1 MLRVQ
6 WVRSAAARV
15 TARRFSG
22 VKYETLSVGIPK
34 ETTDLE
40 KRVAASPATVAL
52 MKKAGFGDVRVESGA
67 GALATYADA
76 DYAAAGAT
84 IVDAGAALGSDVV
97 LKLRPPSAGE
107 VAQLGDGKTLVS
119 FVYPGQNEAL
129 VESLAAKK
137 STVFA
142 MDCIPRTLSR
152 GQTYDALSSQAN
164 ISGYR
169 AVVEASNEFG
179 RFFAGQ
185 MTAAGKVPPAKVL
198 VLGGGV
204 AGLAAIQ
211 AAKNMGAVV
220 RGFDVRA
227 AAAEQIEAMGATFL
241 KVDFEEDGS
250 GAGGYAK
257 EMSAE
262 WHAAAAAMLAKQCA
276 EVDIVITTALIPG
289 RKAPVMITE
298 DMVAAMGAGS
308 VTVDLA
314 AEAGGNVAT
323 TVKDARIV
331 TPNGVTCL
339 GYTDLPSRLAR
350 TSSDLYANNITKFML
365 SIGPFT
371 TKVKDEF
378 AVDYEDEAVRGM
390 LVLDQGDRKSVV

>member
-76 DYAAAGAT
+76 DYAAAGAN
-84 IVDAGAALGSDVV
+84 IVDTGSALGADVV

-308 VTVDLA
+308 VTVRA
-314 AEAGGNVAT
+314 AQESE
-323 TVKDARIV
+323 I
-331 TPNGVTCL
+331 PNFKG
-339 GYTDLPSRLAR
+339 
-350 TSSDLYANNITKFML
+350 SDLGHFPLVSADLGTSDHL
-365 SIGPFT
+365 SERPRR
-371 TKVKDEF
+371 
-378 AVDYEDEAVRGM
+378 VDAFSGTRARGI
-390 LVLDQGDRKSVV
+390 LTLKRR